1 MKNKKI
7 IIAVIIVAVIITVG
21 ITVLVYDNSLKSND
35 KTVVNINME
44 ELNNKFST
52 YSEFSDSKNTKID
65 KTIAVNTFGID
76 EAFIQEVI
84 GKMPLINIKSSMFVI
99 IKVTDGTQE
108 IVKEK
113 LETYVTNYEKQWSNY
128 LEDQYNLVKNK
139 EIGIV
144 GKYVY
149 LIISEHSSE
158 LKKIVK

>member
-7 IIAVIIVAVIITVG
+7 IIAVIIVAIIITVG

-35 KTVVNINME
+35 KAVVNINME

-52 YSEFSDSKNTKID
+52 YLEFSDSKNTNID
-65 KTIAVNTFGID
+65 KTIAVNTFCID

-149 LIISEHSSE
+149 LIISENAGE
-158 LKKIVK
+158 LKKLVK